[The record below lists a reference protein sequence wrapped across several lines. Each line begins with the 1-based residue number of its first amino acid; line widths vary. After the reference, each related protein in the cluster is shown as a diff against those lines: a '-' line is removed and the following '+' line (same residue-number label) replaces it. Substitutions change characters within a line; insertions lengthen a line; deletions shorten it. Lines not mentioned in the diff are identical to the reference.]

1 MMINGKG
8 YYRFRNCEGLKDRC
22 AWCSFSKGGRCD
34 LPFVCESKS
43 YYMRPEDFPVKI
55 GNTIVNIDLPTPPE
69 VGEELKAKEGEVA
82 AQQRLT
88 ERSKGE
94 TDEASKESESKEPES
109 KEQEGKEPESKEQ
122 EGKEAGKAS
131 SADAIV
137 MDKDDKDFVFTGT
150 FKADRIKREGNI
162 GKRSYYA
169 FPNGVEAE
177 DICRYL
183 SFNLGN
189 VVKYVCR
196 AGRKD
201 AKKKIE
207 DLQKARDYLDN
218 EIKRLEEGDE

>member
-1 MMINGKG
+1 M
-8 YYRFRNCEGLKDRC
+8 RNYKIKHSKRNIKDRC
-22 AWCSFSKGGRCD
+22 VRCCFSKGCRCD
-34 LPFVCESKS
+34 LPFSCEPKS
-43 YYMRPEDFPVKI
+43 YYVRPDDCHVRI
-55 GNTIVNIDLPTPPE
+55 ANTTTNVDLPTPPE
-69 VGEELKAKEGEVA
+69 PDVALKAKEGEVA

-201 AKKKIE
+201 AEKKVE
-207 DLQKARDYLDN
+207 DLEKARDYLEN
-218 EIKRLEEGDE
+218 EIRRMEEEKTKP